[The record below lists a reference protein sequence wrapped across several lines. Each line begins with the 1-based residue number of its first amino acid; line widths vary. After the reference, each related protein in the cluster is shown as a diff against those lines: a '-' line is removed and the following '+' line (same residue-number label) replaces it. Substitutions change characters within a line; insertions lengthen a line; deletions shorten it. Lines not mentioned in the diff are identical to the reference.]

1 MSKRASR
8 KSRTSRKSTKP
19 QPPAQLPAGSDLPP
33 ADQPITEHVA
43 AARLQMS
50 RAWLQLKRVTGG
62 GPKFWRTSTG
72 MIRYIKRDIES
83 YLSAS
88 LTSFESTSQYPPAL

>member
-8 KSRTSRKSTKP
+8 KSTKP
-19 QPPAQLPAGSDLPP
+19 QPTAQLLVGYDLLP

-62 GPKFWRTSTG
+62 GPKFQRTSTG
-72 MIRYIKRDIES
+72 MIRYIKRDVES

-88 LTSFESTSQYPPAL
+88 LTPFESTSQYPDAA